1 MEKEQM
7 VAFWNWF
14 ETQKD
19 ESYDALIAS
28 LNERIK
34 QLSLGLSV
42 ELDVTQTP
50 KVLVVT
56 PQGVKHYFTHAY
68 EMVAHA
74 PTVEG
79 WEIVATKPPFGV
91 LEVVEVDGISIEPS
105 EVTFMPLNAPEHPD
119 DLAIR
124 LYHKAYVAQEGREQ
138 NAVIAGLYLLL
149 DKLLGEESATFDF
162 QYIDFDDMP
171 HPKEQD
177 YPLMQLPAFMAHKK
191 STRKIAGEKFPKEEI
206 GLLEGKVEALPTLLV
221 VNNGLKYYEFTKSF
235 PYLLRITLALH
246 NTGDNGLPNGN
257 TDELYGLEDV
267 FYQGISKVQKGHFIA
282 TETYNKKR
290 EMFYYVDALESIEQV
305 LAKVPETLSSC
316 TLSYEVSY
324 DPFWVMVESY
334 IYM

>member
-1 MEKEQM
+1 MEKEQI

-14 ETQKD
+14 ERQKD
-19 ESYDALIAS
+19 EPYDGLITS
-28 LNERIK
+28 VNERIK

-42 ELDVTQTP
+42 ELDVIQTP

-56 PQGVKHYFTHAY
+56 PQGMKHYFTHAHEVLAY
-68 EMVAHA
+68 A
-74 PTVEG
+74 PPIED
-79 WEIVATKPPFGV
+79 WELIATKPPLGV

-105 EVTFMPLNAPEHPD
+105 EVTFMPLNSPEHPD

-177 YPLMQLPAFMAHKK
+177 YPLHQLPAFVAHKK
-191 STRKIAGEKFPKEEI
+191 STRKIAGQKFPKEDI
-206 GLLEGKVEALPTLLV
+206 GLLEGKVEELPTLLV
-221 VNNGLKYYEFTKSF
+221 INHGLKYYEFTKAF
-235 PYLLRITLALH
+235 PYLLRITLMLN
-246 NTGDNGLPNGN
+246 NTGENGLPTGN
-257 TDELYGLEDV
+257 TDELYALEDV
-267 FYQGISKVQKGHFIA
+267 FYQGIYKAQKGHFIA
-282 TETYNKKR
+282 TETYDKKR
-290 EMFYYVDALESIEQV
+290 EMFYYVDSLKSIENV
-305 LAKVPETLSSC
+305 LSDVPETLSTCS
-316 TLSYEVSY
+316 LDYEVNY